1 MINYSK
7 KIKKK
12 EREKKK
18 LNQAKKKFFSE
29 KIIRINLEKKF

>member
-12 EREKKK
+12 REKKK